1 MNKTK
6 TALVLGLTLI
16 LVLPALVWGAAGS
29 SQGYLWDGTHW
40 KVMGKDLKVAY
51 IKGIGNMADFETA
64 AGGSG
69 RAFCISKAFVDEL
82 KAKSVGDI
90 VKEVDQYYQENPD
103 RLNKSVIEVVLR
115 SSTKLCPPEKKG
127 SVKE

>member
-6 TALVLGLTLI
+6 TALVLALTLV

-29 SQGYLWDGTHW
+29 DQGYLWDGTHW

-69 RAFCISKAFVDEL
+69 RAFCISKSFVDEL
-82 KAKSVGDI
+82 KTKSVGDI
-90 VKEVDQYYQENPD
+90 IQEVDQYYEQNPD
-103 RLNKSVIEVVLR
+103 QLRKSVIEVVLR
-115 SSTKLCPPEKKG
+115 SSTKLCPPEEKKA
-127 SVKE
+127 SAK